1 MIKNFAVI
9 GVGGYVAPRHLKAI
23 RDTGNRL
30 VAAVDP
36 KDSVGILDQFSFDVR
51 FFTEIERFDRHLE
64 KLRRGPEE
72 GRIHF
77 VSICSP
83 NYLHDAHC
91 RLAMRVGADLI
102 RFARVDFNNKTIRL
116 IAVPRD
122 LWVETPHLDYLNLDQ
137 SRLGL
142 VYYRVEQNT
151 IGTDK
156 EIATASTSAVAQ
168 ALYDNYAVAA
178 DHYIFFEMR
187 YFADAIDQLG
197 GLDVNIPADISFGD
211 YSFHAGEQHL
221 DGQHALLYTRLL
233 PGNELSD
240 GWNRVDR
247 QNLILKVLIAKL
259 LDPANIVK
267 IPGLIQE
274 FNADITTDLS
284 LELITNLACLADK
297 VPQDQ
302 ITNVR
307 VDQNMIIGAGPDSS
321 MIADTEM
328 VKQFLQE
335 QLAP

>member
-1 MIKNFAVI
+1 MSRKKVLLLAWVVILLAVI
-9 GVGGYVAPRHLKAI
+9 GLTCYQVSAAFRRLLAAPIVLEVQASPTGVLIPTSIPQAKTCGQSGVMTILFLA
-23 RDTGNRL
+23 RDKTAG
-30 VAAVDP
+30 DWP
-36 KDSVGILDQFSFDVR
+36 
-51 FFTEIERFDRHLE
+51 
-64 KLRRGPEE
+64 
-72 GRIHF
+72 
-77 VSICSP
+77 
-83 NYLHDAHC
+83 Y
-91 RLAMRVGADLI
+91 GADLI

-142 VYYRVEQNT
+142 VYFRVEQNT

-240 GWNRVDR
+240 GWNRMDR

-284 LELITNLACLADK
+284 PELIMNLACLADK